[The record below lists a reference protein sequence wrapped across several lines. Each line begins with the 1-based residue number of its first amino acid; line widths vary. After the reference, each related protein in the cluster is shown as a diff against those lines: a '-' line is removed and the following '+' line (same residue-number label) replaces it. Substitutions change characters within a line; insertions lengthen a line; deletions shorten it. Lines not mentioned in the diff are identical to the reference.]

1 MVRIVLGVIVGFIVW
16 SIVWIGGQ
24 SLLMAVS
31 PDWIGS
37 HMTRAGEALT
47 NGGSFQGDATID
59 ILNLVRSFLTSII
72 AGYMT
77 ALVAGEYRKST
88 LALGML
94 LVLFGIG
101 VQALAWNLA
110 PIWYHVI
117 FILALVPMTILG
129 GKLRRSS

>member
-24 SLLMAVS
+24 SLM
-31 PDWIGS
+31 
-37 HMTRAGEALT
+37 EAL
-47 NGGSFQGDATID
+47 SPEWIAKHYRAAEAAFASGDRYAGDSTIE
-59 ILNLVRSFLTSII
+59 IINLIRSFITTII
-72 AGYMT
+72 SGYMA
-77 ALVAGEYRKST
+77 ALVAGEYRRST
-88 LALGML
+88 LALGL
-94 LVLFGIG
+94 LLLIVGI
-101 VQALAWNLA
+101 VVEALVWNLA